1 MENNIPWSVSGPGKG
16 KGGGCHSPS
25 LSEEIEGFLFNRLV
39 KRLFSLRASSHVKGI
54 ANLYFFGGKQMKSVC
69 DSVCS
74 LRTADAFPVVAC
86 LQCVRCHAR
95 KARQIK
101 CLLTEGKDND
111 YVSDSVLY
119 STDQSSRVHFLALT

>member
-1 MENNIPWSVSGPGKG
+1 MKQGAPLKTPAWE
-16 KGGGCHSPS
+16 
-25 LSEEIEGFLFNRLV
+25 
-39 KRLFSLRASSHVKGI
+39 AS
-54 ANLYFFGGKQMKSVC
+54 
-69 DSVCS
+69 
-74 LRTADAFPVVAC
+74 

-119 STDQSSRVHFLALT
+119 STDQSSRVHCLALT